1 MILKGKA
8 HKYGSN
14 VNTDEIIPARYL
26 NTSEYKELA
35 AHCMEDI
42 DADFIKNMKSGDFIV
57 AENNFG
63 CGSSREHAPISIK
76 VAGVAAVIAT
86 SFARIFLRHTYNLSN
101 DFDTINDEQ
110 NHIPGIRS
118 KSYLAFTLGK
128 FSLSDIFDNNSFC
141 HDPRTQFMNWSI
153 MSSGAWDYPAN
164 TKGYTLGMAME
175 LVNQTDW
182 ALRLAAVMVVT
193 DANHSTFDTKID
205 KANGLCAE
213 IMKKYTLFN
222 SFGFIRLLGFVNHA
236 RMGNYNEA
244 IQIKTDTVDIT
255 KTRAYGRAKF
265 GFGLNIEQQLNDKT
279 GLFLRTSWNDGQTET
294 WAFTEIDRSLSI
306 GAQFHGGL
314 WGRETDRIGLAC
326 VLNGISVEHRNYLAS
341 GGYGFIIGDGKLN
354 YGLETIFETYYSFFI
369 HDADH
374 FWFTPDY
381 QFIINPAYNKDR
393 GPVHTLSLRIHIEF

>member
-1 MILKGKA
+1 
-8 HKYGSN
+8 
-14 VNTDEIIPARYL
+14 
-26 NTSEYKELA
+26 
-35 AHCMEDI
+35 
-42 DADFIKNMKSGDFIV
+42 
-57 AENNFG
+57 
-63 CGSSREHAPISIK
+63 
-76 VAGVAAVIAT
+76 
-86 SFARIFLRHTYNLSN
+86 
-101 DFDTINDEQ
+101 
-110 NHIPGIRS
+110 
-118 KSYLAFTLGK
+118 
-128 FSLSDIFDNNSFC
+128 
-141 HDPRTQFMNWSI
+141 